1 MIFDCRVR
9 RTVPT
14 LNTSSLPDLI
24 FTVLFFFMVATHM
37 RTVTLKVKYT
47 VPHGTE
53 ITRLTRK
60 SAVTY
65 IHIGRVGGTYC
76 VQVNDMIMPTSEIT
90 PFLLA
95 EKQRMTDEDRQRMM
109 VSVKADRATPM
120 RLITEVKIA
129 LRRAN
134 VRKISY
140 SAEKEEQQS
149 VKKQHE

>member
-1 MIFDCRVR
+1 MILDSRAR

-14 LNTSSLPDLI
+14 LNTASLPDLI

-47 VPHGTE
+47 VPQGTE

-65 IHIGRVGGTYC
+65 IHIGRVGGAFC
-76 VQVNDMIMPTSEIT
+76 VQMNDRIVSVDEIA
-90 PFLLA
+90 PYLSA
-95 EKQRMTDEDRQRMM
+95 EKQRMT

-120 RLITEVKIA
+120 RLVTQVKIA

-140 SAEKEEQQS
+140 SAEKENEQS
-149 VKKQHE
+149 VKKQHK